1 MSEKKK
7 VGLALG
13 GGGARGF
20 AHIGVLKV
28 LEKYK
33 IPIDY
38 ISGTSIGALI
48 GALYSAEPN
57 AKKMEKEV
65 LETNWDAFFDY
76 TFPQKGLIKG
86 AKIEAYLEKKLTDL
100 KFNQLK
106 IPLFITAF
114 DIENKQEIIFNK
126 GNVAKAVRAS
136 ISIPGIFVPVE
147 NNGRILVDGGLTDL
161 IPTEILKKEGAEVI
175 IAVNVDSVRE
185 KKPSIKEE
193 AIKNVGQKR
202 IPGVV
207 YTISKS
213 LQIMDA
219 EASKAELNLDKADV
233 VINLNLEN
241 IETLDFSKTKI
252 KTTIKKGEMAATKL
266 IKKLTQITENNPLKE
281 FLEQITEIPIIK
293 EVKENIADAGKD
305 IKIIGKRGGVPPAKQ
320 NQK

>member
-1 MSEKKK
+1 MSEKKR

-33 IPIDY
+33 IPIDF

-57 AKKMEKEV
+57 AKKLEKEA
-65 LETNWDAFFDY
+65 LETNWNDFFDY
-76 TFPQKGLIKG
+76 TFPQRGLVKGT
-86 AKIEAYLEKKLTDL
+86 KIEAYLEKKLENL

-106 IPLFITAF
+106 IPMFITAF
-114 DIENKQEIIFNK
+114 DIENKQEVIFHK
-126 GNVAKAVRAS
+126 GHVAKAIRAS

-147 NNGRILVDGGLTDL
+147 NNGRVLVDGGLTDL
-161 IPTEILKKEGAEVI
+161 IPTEIIKKEGAEVI
-175 IAVNVDSVRE
+175 IAVNVDSIKE
-185 KKPSIKEE
+185 KKRPIKEE
-193 AIKNVGQKR
+193 AVKNVGQKK

-213 LQIMDA
+213 LQIMGS
-219 EASKAELNLDKADV
+219 EASKSELSLDKADI

-241 IETLDFSKTKI
+241 LGTLDFSKEKI
-252 KTTIKKGEMAATKL
+252 KSTIKKGEIATTKI
-266 IKKLTQITENNPLKE
+266 IKKLTKITENNPLKE
-281 FLEQITEIPIIK
+281 FLEQIEEIPIIK
-293 EVKENIADAGKD
+293 GVKESISDAGKD
-305 IKIIGKRGGVPPAKQ
+305 IKIIGKKGQSVPVVDK
-320 NQK
+320 

>member
-1 MSEKKK
+1 MLEKKR

-57 AKKMEKEV
+57 AKKLEKEV
-65 LETNWDAFFDY
+65 LETNWEEFFDY
-76 TFPQKGLIKG
+76 TFPQKGLVKG
-86 AKIEAYLEKKLTDL
+86 EKIEAYLEKKLENL

-106 IPLFITAF
+106 IPLFVTAF

-126 GNVAKAVRAS
+126 GDVAKAIRAS

-161 IPTEILKKEGAEVI
+161 IPTEILKKEGAEVL
-175 IAVNVDSVRE
+175 IAVNVDSVKE

-193 AIKNVGQKR
+193 AVKNVGQKK

-213 LQIMDA
+213 LQVMDA

-233 VINLNLEN
+233 VISLNLEN
-241 IETLDFSKTKI
+241 LGTLDFSKEKI
-252 KTTIKKGEMAATKL
+252 KSTIKKGEIATTKL
-266 IKKLTQITENNPLKE
+266 IKKLTKVTENNPLKE
-281 FLEQITEIPIIK
+281 FLEQIAEIPIIK
-293 EVKENIADAGKD
+293 EVKENITEAGSG
-305 IKIIGKRGGVPPAKQ
+305 IKIIGKKGKADPVTTES
-320 NQK
+320 

>member
-1 MSEKKK
+1 MSEKRR

-33 IPIDY
+33 IPIDFM
-38 ISGTSIGALI
+38 SGTSIGALI

-57 AKKMEKEV
+57 AKKLEKEV
-65 LETNWDAFFDY
+65 LETNWNDFFDY
-76 TFPQKGLIKG
+76 TFPQKGLVKG
-86 AKIEAYLEKKLTDL
+86 TKIEAYLEKKLENL

-106 IPLFITAF
+106 IPLFVTAF

-126 GNVAKAVRAS
+126 GDVAKAIRAS

-147 NNGRILVDGGLTDL
+147 NNGRILVDGGLTDI
-161 IPTEILKKEGAEVI
+161 IPTEILKKEGAEVV
-175 IAVNVDSVRE
+175 IAANVDSVKE

-193 AIKNVGQKR
+193 AVRNVGQKK

-213 LQIMDA
+213 LQVMDA

-233 VINLNLEN
+233 VISLNLEN
-241 IETLDFSKTKI
+241 LGTLDFSKEKI
-252 KTTIKKGEMAATKL
+252 KSTIKKGEIATTKL
-266 IKKLTQITENNPLKE
+266 IKKLMKITENNPLKE
-281 FLEQITEIPIIK
+281 FLEKIAEIPIIK
-293 EVKENIADAGKD
+293 EVKENITEAGKN
-305 IKIIGKRGGVPPAKQ
+305 IKIIGKKGQSAPAVDK
-320 NQK
+320 